1 MISFNSIFILNF
13 HTFIGSW
20 AQFEE
25 LHGPFV
31 NLGVHLPQ
39 NIILPRFYWCLF
51 HYVTQK
57 ITTPHIIMTCPLCYL
72 STSTLV
78 PAQPLLQFQR
88 SHYVSTPGF
97 RVHNIN
103 AMLKSKRPPHLLPP
117 PLHHSLF
124 HYVASIPFPP
134 TSPLLDHVFYKL
146 QSNFLFIQTQK
157 QFSIF
162 NFYLFGFP
170 HTHSAF

>member
-1 MISFNSIFILNF
+1 MSISLCHLENHNTSHHYDMSSLLSF
-13 HTFIGSW
+13 HLYSSS
-20 AQFEE
+20 
-25 LHGPFV
+25 
-31 NLGVHLPQ
+31 
-39 NIILPRFYWCLF
+39 
-51 HYVTQK
+51 
-57 ITTPHIIMTCPLCYL
+57 
-72 STSTLV
+72 STASTLV
-78 PAQPLLQFQR
+78 PAQD
-88 SHYVSTPGF
+88 VSTPGF
-97 RVHNIN
+97 RVHIIN

-146 QSNFLFIQTQK
+146 QSNFLLIQTQK